1 MLPCAWGKKRL
12 NFSKNQKCTTYE
24 LLLKPKD
31 KQLTYVK
38 L

>member
-1 MLPCAWGKKRL
+1 MLPCPWKKKL
-12 NFSKNQKCTTYE
+12 NFSKNQKFTACE